1 MILNLTMQKKLAE
14 ELIPAYI
21 SENLDKNN
29 QVKDYLLRQGDL
41 DSLKKTCS
49 NRCWNYSA

>member
-41 DSLKKTCS
+41 DS
-49 NRCWNYSA
+49 